1 VTKADLIAVVAEDT
15 QQNKALVE
23 KVINSVLDQIAKALS
38 RNEKVQ
44 LTGFGT
50 FEARQ
55 RKARTGRNLQT
66 KEVIQIPARRVPA
79 FSAGKALKDKVA

>member
-1 VTKADLIAVVAEDT
+1 MTKADLIAVVAEDT